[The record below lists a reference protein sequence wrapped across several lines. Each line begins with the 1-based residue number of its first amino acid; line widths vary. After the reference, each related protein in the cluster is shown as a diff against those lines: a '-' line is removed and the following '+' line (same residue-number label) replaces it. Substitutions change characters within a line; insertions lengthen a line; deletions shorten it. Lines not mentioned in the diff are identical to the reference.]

1 MIQLSVIVPVYN
13 VEKYI
18 LKCIESI
25 FCQGIDDNT
34 FELIIVNDGT
44 KDNSMELISDIIN
57 RHANVIVI
65 NQENK
70 GLSEAR
76 NSGLAKASGKYILF
90 VDSDDFLID
99 NTLKPLLDVAISS
112 SVDMVMGNFIKL
124 SDDQIGCY
132 IPDTINLSEI
142 DKTIMLGEEAFVNYL
157 NPRECYVWHTLYR
170 RDFLL
175 DNDIKFMSGIYIE
188 DIPFSVECYLK
199 TKKSILYPIPFY
211 VYRQHSNSIV
221 STVNKK
227 KLLDFSRVIAHV
239 FSLQKSMYLS
249 EKEHNK
255 LSDITFSTFSIE
267 MWYLIH
273 EKGMYDFRKEIV
285 KDLKDKVP
293 DLFFGN
299 GLKQY
304 LISILFKWM
313 PFTYLKIRYL
323 IGK

>member
-99 NTLKPLLDVAISS
+99 NTFKPLLDVAISS
-112 SVDMVMGNFIKL
+112 SVDI
-124 SDDQIGCY
+124 
-132 IPDTINLSEI
+132 
-142 DKTIMLGEEAFVNYL
+142 
-157 NPRECYVWHTLYR
+157 
-170 RDFLL
+170 
-175 DNDIKFMSGIYIE
+175 
-188 DIPFSVECYLK
+188 
-199 TKKSILYPIPFY
+199 
-211 VYRQHSNSIV
+211 
-221 STVNKK
+221 
-227 KLLDFSRVIAHV
+227 
-239 FSLQKSMYLS
+239 
-249 EKEHNK
+249 
-255 LSDITFSTFSIE
+255 
-267 MWYLIH
+267 
-273 EKGMYDFRKEIV
+273 
-285 KDLKDKVP
+285 
-293 DLFFGN
+293 
-299 GLKQY
+299 
-304 LISILFKWM
+304 
-313 PFTYLKIRYL
+313 
-323 IGK
+323 

>member
-25 FCQGIDDNT
+25 FCQGIDNNA

-175 DNDIKFMSGIYIE
+175 DNDIKFMSGIYFE
-188 DIPFSVECYLK
+188 DIPFTVECFLK
-199 TKKSILYPIPFY
+199 ADKCISLPISFY
-211 VYRQHSNSIV
+211 VYLQHANSIV
-221 STVNKK
+221 SSINIKKIFDLNIVIEYLWHLKDRLFISNKQ
-227 KLLDFSRVIAHV
+227 LIQ
-239 FSLQKSMYLS
+239 LQ
-249 EKEHNK
+249 
-255 LSDITFSTFSIE
+255 DIIFCTLSIE
-267 MWYLIH
+267 SL
-273 EKGMYDFRKEIV
+273 
-285 KDLKDKVP
+285 
-293 DLFFGN
+293 
-299 GLKQY
+299 
-304 LISILFKWM
+304 
-313 PFTYLKIRYL
+313 
-323 IGK
+323 